1 MLGRAS
7 KPTLSSSYKLEALKQ
22 VLGYKALI
30 RDFRP
35 LSVLDATLPLSGCLD
50 LDCSR
55 TSPSDVSHIALES
68 WIGAYGAD
76 YEVFAKRHP
85 AKDLGTIGWAL
96 EEALYVPRP
105 TLTSAYEESGIAL
118 EFYKSYNPSHNDVR
132 RFFDSPWSLPADAV
146 PVKSSEG
153 CKVFR
158 FSVVMGL
165 SRGCSVKVCVS

>member
-1 MLGRAS
+1 MAAPVS
-7 KPTLSSSYKLEALKQ
+7 FEDE
-22 VLGYKALI
+22 VLGYKALV

-50 LDCSR
+50 LDCNR

-85 AKDLGTIGWAL
+85 AKAPVDLGTIGWAG

-118 EFYKSYNPSHNDVR
+118 EFYKSYSPSHNDVR
-132 RFFDSPWSLPADAV
+132 RFFDSPWSLPADAA
-146 PVKSSEG
+146 PVKSS
-153 CKVFR
+153 
-158 FSVVMGL
+158 
-165 SRGCSVKVCVS
+165 